1 MLPAMFAG
9 RKVVVAVLALAI
21 AGGTGYYLYAAKQKR
36 EQQRRV
42 AELLADTTALLRNAL
57 SAPPAPEVLGRIEGN
72 LKAAMGPG
80 DRALAAAAEDYIHGA
95 REIVRHRGNA
105 ERLTREAA
113 MSRRALSMH
122 MGAASG
128 RDTYWIRVAS
138 DLKKRVERDHFE
150 LDTSLKAISSLL
162 FTLPES
168 RQRLEPLVPAS
179 LLLEE
184 SERRAA
190 RERVEQNAKRAHDEL
205 EKVRRLALPR

>member
-1 MLPAMFAG
+1 MFAG
-9 RKVVVAVLALAI
+9 RKAVIAALALAI
-21 AGGTGYYLYAAKQKR
+21 AGGTGYYLYAGKQKR

-42 AELLADTTALLRNAL
+42 AELLADTTTLLRKAL
-57 SAPPAPEVLGRIEGN
+57 SAPPAPEVLGRIDGN
-72 LKAAMGPG
+72 LKAAKAPG
-80 DRALAAAAEDYIHGA
+80 DRVLAAAAEDYIHGA
-95 REIVRHRGNA
+95 REIVRHRGDA

-122 MGAASG
+122 MAAASG
-128 RDTYWIRVAS
+128 HDRYWIRVAT

-168 RQRLEPLVPAS
+168 RQRLAPQVGAG

-184 SERRAA
+184 GERRAA
-190 RERVEQNAKRAHDEL
+190 RERAEQHAKRAHDEL

>member
-1 MLPAMFAG
+1 MFVG
-9 RKVVVAVLALAI
+9 RNAVVAAVALAI
-21 AGGTGYYLYAAKQKR
+21 AASTAYFLYAGQQKKA
-36 EQQRRV
+36 QQRRV
-42 AELLADTTALLRNAL
+42 AELLADTTTLLRKAL
-57 SAPPAPEVLGRIEGN
+57 TAPPPAEVVSRIDGN
-72 LKAAMGPG
+72 LKAAKAPRDPM
-80 DRALAAAAEDYIHGA
+80 LSAAAEDYIHGA
-95 REIVRHRGNA
+95 REIVRHRGEA

-122 MGAASG
+122 MGAAAG
-128 RDTYWIRVAS
+128 RDTYWIRVAT

-162 FTLPES
+162 FTLPEA
-168 RQRLEPLVPAS
+168 RKRLEPLVDAS

>member
-1 MLPAMFAG
+1 MFAG
-9 RKVVVAVLALAI
+9 RKVIIAALALAI
-21 AGGTGYYLYAAKQKR
+21 AGGTGYSLYAAKQER
-36 EQQRRV
+36 DQQRRV
-42 AELLADTTALLRNAL
+42 AVLLADTTTLLRKAL
-57 SAPPAPEVLGRIEGN
+57 STPPAPEVLGRIEGN
-72 LKAAMGPG
+72 LKAAKGPG
-80 DRALAAAAEDYIHGA
+80 SRELTAAAEDYIHGA
-95 REIVRHRGNA
+95 REIVRHRGDA

-122 MGAASG
+122 MGAAAG
-128 RDTYWIRVAS
+128 RDTYWIRVAT

-168 RQRLEPLVPAS
+168 RKRLEPLVPAS

-190 RERVEQNAKRAHDEL
+190 RERVDQNAKRAHDEL

>member
-1 MLPAMFAG
+1 MLVG
-9 RKVVVAVLALAI
+9 RKIVVAALALAI

-42 AELLADTTALLRNAL
+42 AALLADTTTLLRKAL
-57 SAPPAPEVLGRIEGN
+57 SAPPAAEVLGRIDGN
-72 LKAAMGPG
+72 LKAAKGPG
-80 DRALAAAAEDYIHGA
+80 DRELAAAAEDYIHGA

-138 DLKKRVERDHFE
+138 DLKKRVERDHQE
-150 LDTSLKAISSLL
+150 LEVSLKTLSHLL
-162 FTLPES
+162 FTLPVAQKE
-168 RQRLEPLVPAS
+168 LAPHVEAA
-179 LLLEE
+179 LLLDDG
-184 SERRAA
+184 ERRKA
-190 RERVEQNAKRAHDEL
+190 REEVDAAAKRANDEL

>member
-9 RKVVVAVLALAI
+9 RKVVVAALALAI

-42 AELLADTTALLRNAL
+42 AELLADTTTLLRKAL
-57 SAPPAPEVLGRIEGN
+57 TAPPPAEAVSRIDGN
-72 LKAAMGPG
+72 LKAAKAPRDPM
-80 DRALAAAAEDYIHGA
+80 LSAAAEDYIQGA
-95 REIVRHRGNA
+95 REIVRHRSEA

-122 MGAASG
+122 MAAASG
-128 RDTYWIRVAS
+128 RDTYWIRIAT

-150 LDTSLKAISSLL
+150 LDTSLKAVSLL
-162 FTLPES
+162 LFNLPEAQ
-168 RQRLEPLVPAS
+168 QRLAPQVGAG

-184 SERRAA
+184 GERRAA
-190 RERVEQNAKRAHDEL
+190 RERAEQHAKRAHDEL